1 MYSSHQLAGYFY
13 MIGMDQLIIKWFT
26 YLQGARVVT
35 VVFFFW
41 LPLPLARF
49 GGGVEH
55 GEDRE
60 HGGVGEVGAWGVGVF
75 FSDSMF

>member
-49 GGGVEH
+49 EGGVEH

-60 HGGVGEVGAWGVGVF
+60 HGGVGEVGIWGVF
-75 FSDSMF
+75 LSESMF

>member
-1 MYSSHQLAGYFY
+1 MYSSHQLVGYFY

-49 GGGVEH
+49 EGGVEH

-60 HGGVGEVGAWGVGVF
+60 HVG
-75 FSDSMF
+75 

>member
-1 MYSSHQLAGYFY
+1 
-13 MIGMDQLIIKWFT
+13 MDQMIIEWFT
-26 YLQGARVVT
+26 YLQGARLVT
-35 VVFFFW
+35 VVFFFG

-60 HGGVGEVGAWGVGVF
+60 HVG
-75 FSDSMF
+75 